1 MKKTHRILGLV
12 TLLSLSSYAANA
24 QFEEQ
29 KPVEVSYEMPKPET
43 PKWVSAKGYWV
54 IKSHKNT
61 PKESTIYFYNS
72 NHTLVYQEEI
82 KNQKL
87 KLKKK
92 TLLKLK
98 AALEEAVNSYEKG
111 IWASR
116 NEIVLQHLK

>member
-1 MKKTHRILGLV
+1 MLV
-12 TLLSLSSYAANA
+12 AIAALSSFSANA
-24 QFEEQ
+24 QFQEPAQED
-29 KPVEVSYEMPKPET
+29 VSYGMPKPET
-43 PKWVSAKGYWV
+43 PKWVSDKGYWV
-54 IKSHKNT
+54 VKSNKKT
-61 PKESTIYFYNS
+61 PKESTVYFYN
-72 NHTLVYQEEI
+72 NENTLVYQEEI